1 MRLAFVFV
9 LALALGGCQ
18 NGRFDWERML
28 AQKKATPF
36 TASSVFADGIAMQH
50 PPAGTIP
57 REKELGPSALT
68 LGEVG
73 GSDVRELPLPAT
85 HELFLR
91 GQNRFGIFCAPC
103 HGVLGD
109 GRSEVAKNMSL
120 RPPPS
125 LHEPRIAALAD
136 GRIFSVVTYG
146 YGMMPPYAWALPP
159 RDRWAVVLYVRAL
172 ERSQRA
178 ALADLPPDMRREAEP
193 WLK

>member
-1 MRLAFVFV
+1 MRLACV
-9 LALALGGCQ
+9 LGLAVVLGGCQ

-28 AQKKATPF
+28 AQRKATPF
-36 TASSVFADGIAMQH
+36 TASSVFANGIAMQQ
-50 PPAGTIP
+50 PPRGTVP
-57 REKELGPSALT
+57 REERLGPSALT
-68 LGEVG
+68 LGEVAG
-73 GSDVRELPLPAT
+73 VDVNELPLPVT

-91 GQNRFGIFCAPC
+91 GQNRFGIFCAAC

-136 GRIFSVVTYG
+136 GRLFSVVTYG
-146 YGMMPPYAWALPP
+146 YGMMPSYAWALPV

-172 ERSQRA
+172 ERSQRC
-178 ALADLPPDMRREAEP
+178 ALADLPPEVRREAEP
-193 WLK
+193 WLN

>member
-1 MRLAFVFV
+1 MRLESMLG
-9 LALALGGCQ
+9 LAVALSACQ

-28 AQKKATPF
+28 AQQKATPY

-50 PPAGTIP
+50 PPRGTIA
-57 REKELGPSALT
+57 REEQLGPPALT
-68 LGEVG
+68 LGEVAG
-73 GSDVRELPLPAT
+73 ADVRELPLAVT

-91 GQNRFGIFCAPC
+91 GENRFGIFCAPC

-136 GRIFSVVTYG
+136 GRLFSVVTYG
-146 YGMMPPYAWALPP
+146 YGLMPSYAWALPV

-178 ALADLPPDMRREAEP
+178 VLADLPPAVRREAEP